1 MTNPKDLICEMK
13 RIRTENGYSYSDIRK
28 MMESNGDTPLS
39 DATLSRIFAEGSES
53 NRSFS
58 YDFTLIPLARALLG
72 IEDIDANDEESV
84 KALKELNRLKHARI
98 RELEQELNREKLK
111 RHEQL
116 EEVREQSRK
125 SIEFLKNQISYKDER
140 MNEFSSRVER
150 LLDMINRKDERIEQ
164 LTSDILALKDIKEKI
179 DTCPYRKE
187 KECKNED

>member
-1 MTNPKDLICEMK
+1 MK
-13 RIRTENGYSYSDIRK
+13 RVRTENGYSYSEIRK

-39 DATLSRIFAEGSES
+39 DATLSRIFAEGSEN

-98 RELEQELNREKLK
+98 RELEQELDREKLK

-125 SIEFLKNQISYKDER
+125 SIEFLKIQISYKDER

-150 LLDMINRKDERIEQ
+150 LLDMINKKDERIES
-164 LTSDILALKDIKEKI
+164 LVSDLIALKDLKEAAQS
-179 DTCPYRKE
+179 CPYRKE
-187 KECKNED
+187 KE

>member
-1 MTNPKDLICEMK
+1 MK

-39 DATLSRIFAEGSES
+39 DATLSRIFADGSEES
-53 NRSFS
+53 RSFS
-58 YDFTLIPLARALLG
+58 YDYTLIPLARALLG

-98 RELEQELNREKLK
+98 RELEQELDREKLK

-125 SIEFLKNQISYKDER
+125 SIEFLKNQINYKDER

-187 KECKNED
+187 E